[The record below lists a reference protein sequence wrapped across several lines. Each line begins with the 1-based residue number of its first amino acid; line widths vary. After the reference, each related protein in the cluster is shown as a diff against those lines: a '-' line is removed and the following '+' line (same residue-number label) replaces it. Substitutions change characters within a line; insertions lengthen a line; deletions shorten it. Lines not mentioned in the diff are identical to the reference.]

1 MRWQTKRRLFEMRR
15 PTNVHFTAVFV
26 ASNVC
31 VFAGLPN
38 DPTTAAGW
46 DRSEE
51 HLADDGAYEAAWYVK
66 PR

>member
-1 MRWQTKRRLFEMRR
+1 MRR